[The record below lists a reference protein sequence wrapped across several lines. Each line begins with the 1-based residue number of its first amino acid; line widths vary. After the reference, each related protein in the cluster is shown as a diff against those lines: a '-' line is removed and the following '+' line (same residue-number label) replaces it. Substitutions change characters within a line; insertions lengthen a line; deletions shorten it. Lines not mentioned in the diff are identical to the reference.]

1 MAQALAR
8 KFGWRIQPSG
18 AAAQNI
24 LGLSTQVPSKV
35 VYLSDGPNRRYTIG
49 KTQLEFKHTALKE
62 TGFKMRESSI
72 IVHALK
78 SLGQDSITPEV
89 LAKARGWL
97 PPELR
102 SKVLFDTQTAT
113 GWVYAA
119 LREICREDANE

>member
-1 MAQALAR
+1 M
-8 KFGWRIQPSG
+8 QPSG

-24 LGLSTQVPSKV
+24 LGLSTQVPSKI

-49 KTQLEFKHTALKE
+49 KTKLEFKHTALKE
-62 TGFKMRESSI
+62 TGFKLRESSI

-89 LAKARGWL
+89 VAKVRSWL
-97 PPELR
+97 SPELR
-102 SKVLFDTQTAT
+102 SRVLFDTQTAT

-119 LREICREDANE
+119 LREICRKDANE